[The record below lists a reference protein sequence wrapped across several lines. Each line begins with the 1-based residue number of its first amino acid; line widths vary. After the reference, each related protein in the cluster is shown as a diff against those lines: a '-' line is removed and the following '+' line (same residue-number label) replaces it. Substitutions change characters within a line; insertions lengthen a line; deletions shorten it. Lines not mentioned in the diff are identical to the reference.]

1 MPNDSTQ
8 RVDATMS
15 SQIHN
20 APDGPLVFRPILRTD
35 IILSVVIPTFREKD
49 NIGLFLS
56 ALCESLDPALTGR
69 YEIIVVDDDSPDGT
83 LEAALQI
90 ANAHPQIRLTK
101 RYGKH
106 ELAISVIRGWQ
117 SATGAVLATINADFQ
132 HPPELIAEMW
142 NRVQDSDLV
151 VASRYCAG
159 GGVGD
164 WPLRRRAFASVARF
178 LGIVMLPAIF
188 RRVSDPLSGCFM
200 FRREVLAE
208 AEMNPIGFK
217 SLVEVLVH
225 GKVGAISECPYNMH
239 KRRAGSSKAT
249 FLRSIEYIVQ
259 LCRLRAA
266 LEKAVH

>member
-1 MPNDSTQ
+1 VLIS
-8 RVDATMS
+8 R
-15 SQIHN
+15 IHN
-20 APDGPLVFRPILRTD
+20 APDGPLVVQPISRTG
-35 IILSVVIPTFREKD
+35 IVLSVVIPTFREKD
-49 NIGLFLS
+49 NIGPFLS
-56 ALCESLDPALTGR
+56 ALCESLDPALAGR

-90 ANAHPQIRLTK
+90 ANSHPQIRLTK
-101 RYGKH
+101 RRGKH

-117 SATGAVLATINADFQ
+117 AATGTILATINADFQ
-132 HPPELIAEMW
+132 HPPALIAEMW
-142 NRVQDSDLV
+142 SRAHDSDLV

-164 WPLRRRAFASVARF
+164 WPLRRRAFACGARF

-200 FRREVLAE
+200 FRRDVLVG
-208 AEMNPIGFK
+208 AEMNPIGYK

-225 GKVGAISECPYNMH
+225 GRIITISECPYNMR

-249 FLRSIEYIVQ
+249 FLKSLEYIVQ
-259 LCRLRAA
+259 LCRLRAT
-266 LEKAVH
+266 LEKAIH